1 MELIE
6 KLEILGAA
14 AKFDAS
20 CSSSGSS
27 RKGVDGGIGSA
38 YRAGICHSWAAD
50 GRCISLLKV
59 LFTNYCINDCAYCI
73 NRRSNDVKRA
83 TFTVDE
89 LVSLTMNFYKRNYIE
104 GLFLSSGIIKNADF
118 TMEKLIAVAKKLRT
132 EENFHGYIHLK
143 VIPGASDILIKE
155 AGLYADRVSVNIEL
169 PSEKSLKLLTEKSKE
184 SIIKPMTDITG
195 DIVENR
201 EERRKTK
208 KLPLFAPA
216 GQTTQLIVG
225 ATPET
230 DRKIVKLTEAFY
242 KKFSMKRVYY
252 SAFVPVNSDNRLPVV
267 SMPPLDREHRLYQ
280 ADWLMRFYGF
290 QADEIVTDENP
301 FLSDEIDP
309 KAVWAMR
316 NMHLF
321 PLEINTAAFEMILRV
336 PGIGRKSAFRIVYAR
351 KNGSLDFDDLKRIGV
366 VLKRAR
372 YFITCKG
379 KMMAETLITEKNV
392 LEAMKTTST
401 KAGAAD
407 HTYEQLSLF

>member
-20 CSSSGSS
+20 CSSSGSE
-27 RKGVDGGIGSA
+27 RRGTAGGIGNGHKS
-38 YRAGICHSWAAD
+38 GICHSWAAD

-118 TMEKLIAVAKKLRT
+118 TMEKLIAVAKKLRK
-132 EENFHGYIHLK
+132 EENFNGYIHLK
-143 VIPGASDILIKE
+143 VIPGASEILIRE

-184 SIIKPMTDITG
+184 SIIKPMTDITS

-208 KLPLFAPA
+208 KLPVFAPA

-242 KKFSMKRVYY
+242 RKFSMKRVYY

-267 SMPPLDREHRLYQ
+267 SLPPLDREHRLYQ

-290 QADEIVTDENP
+290 QADEIVTEENP
-301 FLSDEIDP
+301 FLSDDIDP

-316 NMHLF
+316 NMQLF
-321 PLEINTAAFEMILRV
+321 PIEINTAAFEMILRV
-336 PGIGRKSAFRIVYAR
+336 PGIGRQSAFRIIGAR

-379 KMMAETLITEKNV
+379 KTMADTNFAEKNV
-392 LEAMKTTST
+392 FEAMKSTST
-401 KAGAAD
+401 RAGAVD
-407 HTYEQLSLF
+407 HTFEQLSLF

>member
-20 CSSSGSS
+20 CSSSGSD
-27 RKGVDGGIGSA
+27 RRGTFGGIGSGHKS
-38 YRAGICHSWAAD
+38 GICHSWSAD

-73 NRRSNDVKRA
+73 NRRSNDVRRA
-83 TFTVDE
+83 AFTVDE

-132 EENFHGYIHLK
+132 EENFNGYIHLK

-169 PSEKSLKLLTEKSKE
+169 PSEKSLKLLTEKSRD
-184 SIIKPMTDITG
+184 SIIKPMG
-195 DIVENR
+195 DICGDIAENR
-201 EERRKTK
+201 EERKKTK

-225 ATPET
+225 ATPES
-230 DRKIVKLTEAFY
+230 DFKIVKLTEAFY
-242 KKFSMKRVYY
+242 KKFSMKRVYF
-252 SAFVPVNSDNRLPVV
+252 SAFVPVNSDRRLPVV
-267 SMPPLDREHRLYQ
+267 STPPLDREHRLYQ

-290 QADEIVTDENP
+290 QADEIVTEDDP
-301 FLSDEIDP
+301 FLSDEVDP
-309 KAVWAMR
+309 KALWAMR

-321 PLEINTAAFEMILRV
+321 PLEVNTAAFEMILRV
-336 PGIGRKSAFRIVYAR
+336 PGIGRQSAVRIVSAR
-351 KNGSLDFDDLKRIGV
+351 RNGTLDFDDLKRIGV

-379 KMMAETLITEKNV
+379 KMMADTDLAERTV
-392 LEAMKTTST
+392 FEAMKTTST
-401 KAGAAD
+401 RAGSAD
-407 HTYEQLSLF
+407 HTIEQLSLF

>member
-20 CSSSGSS
+20 CSSSGSD
-27 RKGVDGGIGSA
+27 RHGTPGGIGSGHKS
-38 YRAGICHSWAAD
+38 GICHSWSAD

-73 NRRSNDVKRA
+73 NRRSNDIKRA
-83 TFTVDE
+83 SFTVDE

-104 GLFLSSGIIKNADF
+104 GLFLSSGIVKNADY
-118 TMEKLIAVAKKLRT
+118 TMERMLLAAKKLRT
-132 EENFHGYIHLK
+132 EENFNGYIHLK
-143 VIPGASDILIKE
+143 VIPGASEALIKE

-169 PSEKSLKLLTEKSKE
+169 PSEKSLKLLTEKSRD
-184 SIIKPMTDITG
+184 SIIKPMGEICG

-201 EERRKTK
+201 EERKKTK
-208 KLPLFAPA
+208 KLPVFAPA

-225 ATPET
+225 ATPES
-230 DRKIVKLTEAFY
+230 DFKIVKLTEAFY
-242 KKFSMKRVYY
+242 KRFNMKRVYF
-252 SAFVPVNSDNRLPVV
+252 SAFVPVNSDKRLPVI
-267 SMPPLDREHRLYQ
+267 STPPLDREHRLYQ

-290 QADEIVTDENP
+290 QADEIVSEKDP

-321 PLEINTAAFEMILRV
+321 PLEINSASFEMILRV
-336 PGIGRKSAFRIVYAR
+336 PGIGRQSAVRIVSAR
-351 KNGSLDFDDLKRIGV
+351 RSGSLGFDDLKRIGV

-379 KMMAETLITEKNV
+379 KMMPETTV
-392 LEAMKTTST
+392 TDRAVFEAMKTTST
-401 KAGAAD
+401 RAGAAD
-407 HTYEQLSLF
+407 HTIEQLSLF

>member
-20 CSSSGSS
+20 CSSSGSD
-27 RKGVDGGIGSA
+27 RHGTPGGIGSGHKS
-38 YRAGICHSWAAD
+38 GICHSWSAD

-73 NRRSNDVKRA
+73 NRRSNDIKRA
-83 TFTVDE
+83 SFTVDE

-104 GLFLSSGIIKNADF
+104 GLFLSSGIVKNADY
-118 TMEKLIAVAKKLRT
+118 TMERMLLAAKKLRT
-132 EENFHGYIHLK
+132 EENFNGYIHLK
-143 VIPGASDILIKE
+143 VIPGASEALIKE

-169 PSEKSLKLLTEKSKE
+169 PSEKSLKLLTEKSRD
-184 SIIKPMTDITG
+184 SIIKPMGEIFG
-195 DIVENR
+195 GIAENR
-201 EERRKTK
+201 EGRKKTK
-208 KLPLFAPA
+208 KLPVFAPA

-225 ATPET
+225 ATPES
-230 DRKIVKLTEAFY
+230 DFKIVKLTEAFY
-242 KKFSMKRVYY
+242 KRFNMKRVYF
-252 SAFVPVNSDNRLPVV
+252 SAFVPVNSDKRLPVI
-267 SMPPLDREHRLYQ
+267 STPPLDREHRLYQ

-290 QADEIVTDENP
+290 QADEIVSEKDP

-321 PLEINTAAFEMILRV
+321 PLEINSASFEMILRV
-336 PGIGRKSAFRIVYAR
+336 PGIGRQSAVRIVSAR
-351 KNGSLDFDDLKRIGV
+351 RSGSLGFDDLKRIGV

-379 KMMAETLITEKNV
+379 KMMPETTV
-392 LEAMKTTST
+392 TDQAVFEAMKTTST
-401 KAGAAD
+401 RAGAAD
-407 HTYEQLSLF
+407 HTIEQLSLF

>member
-20 CSSSGSS
+20 CSSSGSDRRGS
-27 RKGVDGGIGSA
+27 FGGIGSA
-38 YRAGICHSWAAD
+38 YKAGICHSWAAD

-73 NRRSNDVKRA
+73 NRRSNDVRRA
-83 TFTVDE
+83 AFTVDE
-89 LVSLTMNFYKRNYIE
+89 LVMLTMNFYKRNYIE

-118 TMEKLIAVAKKLRT
+118 TMEKLISVAKKLRK
-132 EENFHGYIHLK
+132 EENFNGYIHLK
-143 VIPGASDILIKE
+143 VIPGASEILVKE

-169 PSEKSLKLLTEKSKE
+169 PSEKSLKLLTEKSRE
-184 SIIKPMTDITG
+184 SIIKPMTSISCDI
-195 DIVENR
+195 IENR
-201 EERRKTK
+201 EERSKTK
-208 KLPLFAPA
+208 KLPVFAPA

-225 ATPET
+225 ATPDN

-267 SMPPLDREHRLYQ
+267 SLPPLDREHRLYQ

-290 QADEIVTDENP
+290 KADEIVSEENP
-301 FLSDEIDP
+301 FLSEDIDP
-309 KAVWAMR
+309 KAFWAMR

-321 PLEINTAAFEMILRV
+321 PLEINSAAFEMILRV
-336 PGIGRKSAFRIVYAR
+336 PGIGRQSAFRIVSAR

-372 YFITCKG
+372 YFITCRG
-379 KMMAETLITEKNV
+379 KMMPETVVSEQTV
-392 LEAMKTTST
+392 LEAMKSTST
-401 KAGAAD
+401 RAGAVD
-407 HTYEQLSLF
+407 HTFEQLSLF

>member
-20 CSSSGSS
+20 CSSSGSD
-27 RKGVDGGIGSA
+27 RKGTFGGIGSGHKS
-38 YRAGICHSWAAD
+38 GICHSWSAD

-73 NRRSNDVKRA
+73 NRRSNDVKRVA
-83 TFTVDE
+83 FTVDE

-104 GLFLSSGIIKNADF
+104 GLFLSSGIVKNADY

-132 EENFHGYIHLK
+132 EENFNGYIHLK

-169 PSEKSLKLLTEKSKE
+169 PSEKSLKLLTEKSRD
-184 SIIKPMTDITG
+184 SIIKPMGEICG

-201 EERRKTK
+201 EERKKTK
-208 KLPLFAPA
+208 KLPVFAPA

-225 ATPET
+225 ATPES
-230 DRKIVKLTEAFY
+230 DFKIVKLTEAFY

-267 SMPPLDREHRLYQ
+267 STPPLDREHRLYQ

-301 FLSDEIDP
+301 FLSNEVDP

-321 PLEINTAAFEMILRV
+321 PLEVNTAAFEMILRV
-336 PGIGRKSAFRIVYAR
+336 PGIGRQSAVRIVSAR
-351 KNGSLDFDDLKRIGV
+351 RNGSLDFDDLKRIGV

-379 KMMAETLITEKNV
+379 KMRPETLLSEKTV
-392 LEAMKTTST
+392 FEAMKTTST
-401 KAGAAD
+401 RAGAPD
-407 HTYEQLSLF
+407 HTIEQLSLF

>member
-20 CSSSGSS
+20 CSSSGSTRS
-27 RKGVDGGIGSA
+27 GVPGGIGSA
-38 YRAGICHSWAAD
+38 YKAGICHSWSAD

-83 TFTVDE
+83 AFTVDE

-118 TMEKLIAVAKKLRT
+118 TMERLISVAKKLRL
-132 EENFHGYIHLK
+132 EENFNGYIHLK
-143 VIPGASDILIKE
+143 VIPGASDILVKE

-169 PSEKSLKLLTEKSKE
+169 PSEKSLKLLTEKSRE
-184 SIIKPMTDITG
+184 SIIKPMTDITC

-201 EERRKTK
+201 KERKKTK

-230 DRKIVKLTEAFY
+230 DFKIVRLTEAFY

-252 SAFVPVNSDNRLPVV
+252 SAFVPVNSDNRLPVI
-267 SMPPLDREHRLYQ
+267 STPPLNREHRLYQ

-290 QADEIVTDENP
+290 QAEEIVSEANP
-301 FLSDEIDP
+301 FLSDEVDP
-309 KAVWAMR
+309 KALWAMR

-321 PLEINTAAFEMILRV
+321 PIEINTCDFETILRV
-336 PGIGRKSAFRIVYAR
+336 PGIGRTSALRIVGAR
-351 KNGSLDFDDLKRIGV
+351 RNGPLDFDDLKRIGV

-372 YFITCKG
+372 YFITCRG
-379 KMMAETLITEKNV
+379 KMMPETKISEREV
-392 LEAMKTTST
+392 FEAMKTTST

-407 HTYEQLSLF
+407 HVYEQLSLF

>member
-20 CSSSGSS
+20 CSSSGSD
-27 RKGVDGGIGSA
+27 RRGTAGGTGSA
-38 YRAGICHSWAAD
+38 HRSGICHSWSAD

-73 NRRSNDVKRA
+73 NRRSNDCRRA
-83 TFTVDE
+83 SFTVDE
-89 LVSLTMNFYKRNYIE
+89 LVTLTMNFYKRNYIE

-118 TMEKLIAVAKKLRT
+118 TMEKLILVAKKLRT
-132 EENFHGYIHLK
+132 EENFNGYIHLK
-143 VIPGASDILIKE
+143 VIPGASEILIKE

-169 PSEKSLKLLTEKSKE
+169 PSEKSLKLLTEKSKD
-184 SIIKPMTDITG
+184 SIIKPMSEICG

-201 EERRKTK
+201 EERKKTK
-208 KLPLFAPA
+208 KLPVFAPA

-230 DRKIVKLTEAFY
+230 DRKIISLTEAFY
-242 KKFSMKRVYY
+242 KKFNMKRVYF

-267 SMPPLDREHRLYQ
+267 SAPPLDREHRLYQ

-290 QADEIVTDENP
+290 QADEIVSEANP
-301 FLSDEIDP
+301 FLSDDIDP

-321 PLEINTAAFEMILRV
+321 PLEVNTAAFEMILRV
-336 PGIGRKSAFRIVYAR
+336 PGIGRQSAFRIVGAR
-351 KNGSLDFDDLKRIGV
+351 KSGSLDFGDLKRIGV

-379 KMMAETLITEKNV
+379 KMMADTDLAERTVI
-392 LEAMKTTST
+392 EAMKSTST
-401 KAGAAD
+401 RAGAVD

>member
-20 CSSSGSS
+20 CSSSGST
-27 RKGVDGGIGSA
+27 RGGVPGGIGSA
-38 YRAGICHSWAAD
+38 YKAGICHSWSAD

-83 TFTVDE
+83 AFTVDE
-89 LVSLTMNFYKRNYIE
+89 LVTLTMNFYKRNYIE
-104 GLFLSSGIIKNADF
+104 GLFLSSGIVKNADF
-118 TMEKLIAVAKKLRT
+118 TMERLISVAKRLRL
-132 EENFHGYIHLK
+132 EENFNGYIHLK
-143 VIPGASDILIKE
+143 VIPGASGILVKE

-169 PSEKSLKLLTEKSKE
+169 PSEKSLKLLTEKSRE
-184 SIIKPMTDITG
+184 SIIKPMSDITC
-195 DIVENR
+195 DIAENR
-201 EERRKTK
+201 EERKKTK
-208 KLPLFAPA
+208 KLPIFAPA

-230 DRKIVKLTEAFY
+230 DRKIVRLTEAFY
-242 KKFSMKRVYY
+242 KKFSMKRVYF

-267 SMPPLDREHRLYQ
+267 STPPLNREHRLYQ

-290 QADEIVTDENP
+290 QADEIVTEANP
-301 FLSDEIDP
+301 FLSDEVDP
-309 KAVWAMR
+309 KALWAMR
-316 NMHLF
+316 NMQLF
-321 PLEINTAAFEMILRV
+321 PIEINTCTFEMILRV
-336 PGIGRKSAFRIVYAR
+336 PGIGRTSALRIVSAR
-351 KNGSLDFDDLKRIGV
+351 KNGALDFDDLKRIGV

-379 KMMAETLITEKNV
+379 KMMPETKLSERMV
-392 LEAMKTTST
+392 FEAMKTTST

-407 HTYEQLSLF
+407 HVYEQLSLF